1 MKLFYT
7 LILFVLAPFFLTGQG
22 YYSDSLSVHFYA
34 VTPISD
40 IDAVSNSGI
49 VQLNT
54 AAKEVKFSLPVKSF
68 IFKKALMQQHF
79 NDKHMESEKYPLI
92 SFKAVY
98 TEVIDFSTLKTYKI
112 NLKGKLNMHGV
123 TKQINIPCDIS
134 VKNNSIY
141 VNANFKIKP
150 KDYHIKSPMVFNTS
164 VAEDVEVT
172 VSGMLSNKLSTK

>member
-1 MKLFYT
+1 MKLFYALT
-7 LILFVLAPFFLTGQG
+7 LLILFPFLLKGQD

-34 VTPISD
+34 ATPISD

-54 AAKEVKFSLPVKSF
+54 VTKEVKFNLPVKSF

-79 NDKHMESEKYPLI
+79 NDKHMESEKHPLI

-98 TEVIDFSTLKTYKI
+98 TENIDFSTSKTFKL
-112 NLKGKLNMHGV
+112 NLRGKLNMHGV
-123 TKQINIPCDIS
+123 TRQISIPCDVY
-134 VKNNSIY
+134 VKSGGVY
-141 VNANFKIKP
+141 VNAYFKVKP

-164 VAEDVEVT
+164 VAEEIEVT
-172 VSGMLSNKLSTK
+172 VSGMLSRKLSGK